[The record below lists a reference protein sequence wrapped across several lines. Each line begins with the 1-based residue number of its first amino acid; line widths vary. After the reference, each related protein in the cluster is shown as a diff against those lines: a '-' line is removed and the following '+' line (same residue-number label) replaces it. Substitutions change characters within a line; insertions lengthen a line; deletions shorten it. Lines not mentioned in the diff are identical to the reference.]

1 MQCLVKG
8 NEERRKLCKAIQ
20 KYEHSLDIKLSDQQD
35 EETQKLVMVIEAKG
49 KNQLVGI
56 ISETQ
61 QMGNEVGYDVLQAWQ
76 RNVTFCKDFFNDQ
89 LWSCKC
95 NG

>member
-1 MQCLVKG
+1 
-8 NEERRKLCKAIQ
+8 
-20 KYEHSLDIKLSDQQD
+20 
-35 EETQKLVMVIEAKG
+35 MVIEAKG

-89 LWSCKC
+89 LWNRKF
-95 NG
+95 NDQ

>member
-1 MQCLVKG
+1 MRSGG
-8 NEERRKLCKAIQ
+8 NFVQVIQ
-20 KYEHSLDIKLSDQQD
+20 KYDSLDIKLSGQQD
-35 EETQKLVMVIEAKG
+35 EETQKLVMAIEAKG

-76 RNVTFCKDFFNDQ
+76 RNVT
-89 LWSCKC
+89 SCK
-95 NG
+95 